1 MMRIDLKNKV
11 GNTWHHVTIACGL
24 FLYLLTHYILNSNAL
39 DLLNWL
45 PLLIEVSTPYRHLLT
60 NKTVKT

>member
-1 MMRIDLKNKV
+1 MRIDSQNKV
-11 GNTWHHVTIACGL
+11 GKSLHHVTIACGL
-24 FLYLLTHYILNSNAL
+24 FLYLLTDYIPNSNAL

-45 PLLIEVSTPYRHLLT
+45 PLLIEVSTAYRHLLT